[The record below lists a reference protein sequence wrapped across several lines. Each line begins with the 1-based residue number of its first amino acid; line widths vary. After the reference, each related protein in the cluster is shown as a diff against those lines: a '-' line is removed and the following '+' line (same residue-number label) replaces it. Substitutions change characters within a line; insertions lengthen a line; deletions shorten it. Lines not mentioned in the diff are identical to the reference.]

1 MQRTANKSRQG
12 SSYHEFGSVTL
23 RCSPLETECWIVH
36 CYLLIEIRSGCC
48 IGHFR
53 FEKCPRSHFDV
64 DDVGIGKA
72 VQQILHFNE
81 ACTKREKDKKEGRY
95 FTFGIM
101 LLAKEF
107 QLALTTNIVGL
118 FFVRFSSKTIF
129 LFFYL
134 LFSLFCC

>member
-1 MQRTANKSRQG
+1 M
-12 SSYHEFGSVTL
+12 
-23 RCSPLETECWIVH
+23 ECWIVY

-53 FEKCPRSHFDV
+53 FKKCPRSHFDV
-64 DDVGIGKA
+64 DYVGIGKD

-81 ACTKREKDKKEGRY
+81 ACTKREKDKKERRY
-95 FTFGIM
+95 FTFRIM

-118 FFVRFSSKTIF
+118 FLCVFPLKQFFK
-129 LFFYL
+129 FFYL